1 MGAGSSCSN
10 VKNTAGHIN
19 YQLQNGST
27 YNTNSIK
34 AGLLMGDYSRCAV
47 NTSFNTAAV
56 VGLSCNI
63 FGDMSSKKYFKN
75 FTWGNEVYEL
85 NKAIEHLGNWKKMKG
100 AEITE
105 NEIELINKIYSNEL

>member
-1 MGAGSSCSN
+1 
-10 VKNTAGHIN
+10 
-19 YQLQNGST
+19 
-27 YNTNSIK
+27 
-34 AGLLMGDYSRCAV
+34 
-47 NTSFNTAAV
+47 
-56 VGLSCNI
+56 
-63 FGDMSSKKYFKN
+63 MSSKKYFKN